1 MRNKKLLS
9 TVVASALVAT
19 IMAVPVMAD
28 DGGSV
33 DVDVTTKNAV
43 IRVEVPTTLA
53 VAINQFEKGDS
64 GSQIFSGD
72 FDITNKSE
80 IPVKLQVT
88 STATLD
94 SASPITLVSSKK
106 AAEDSKEANGE
117 AWLAVAAQTSARA
130 QAGDPGNYIEESGKG
145 IKDLTEAND
154 NVVTFA
160 QGTEDATKATA
171 TADQTFYLAAEDTP
185 TVTYTKV
192 TAADADALVP
202 LNKISYAQIYEI
214 TAATTITSQSTLDTA
229 VAAGDV
235 YVENGGTITRIEKGT
250 SGTYAAGSTYYTTTG
265 TKVTPGTLAV
275 NKIYVYGEASAATTG
290 GNAGFRYIG
299 KLSEDKTTAWSEAD
313 IKKIVIDYD
322 ITGVTSTG
330 YDEVKDDCT
339 YGLYGGSSYLSATT
353 LTATANSV
361 TLSLPN
367 GVTLSK
373 VELIHADGTAPIT
386 LTNGNQYTSNGTTF
400 AVSASNI
407 SNWLKASPAY
417 NKIKLTFSDKKS

>member
-43 IRVEVPTTLA
+43 LGVEVPTTLA

-145 IKDLTEAND
+145 
-154 NVVTFA
+154 
-160 QGTEDATKATA
+160 
-171 TADQTFYLAAEDTP
+171 
-185 TVTYTKV
+185 
-192 TAADADALVP
+192 
-202 LNKISYAQIYEI
+202 LN
-214 TAATTITSQSTLDTA
+214 
-229 VAAGDV
+229 
-235 YVENGGTITRIEKGT
+235 R
-250 SGTYAAGSTYYTTTG
+250 
-265 TKVTPGTLAV
+265 
-275 NKIYVYGEASAATTG
+275 
-290 GNAGFRYIG
+290 G
-299 KLSEDKTTAWSEAD
+299 K
-313 IKKIVIDYD
+313 
-322 ITGVTSTG
+322 
-330 YDEVKDDCT
+330 
-339 YGLYGGSSYLSATT
+339 
-353 LTATANSV
+353 
-361 TLSLPN
+361 
-367 GVTLSK
+367 
-373 VELIHADGTAPIT
+373 
-386 LTNGNQYTSNGTTF
+386 
-400 AVSASNI
+400 
-407 SNWLKASPAY
+407 
-417 NKIKLTFSDKKS
+417 